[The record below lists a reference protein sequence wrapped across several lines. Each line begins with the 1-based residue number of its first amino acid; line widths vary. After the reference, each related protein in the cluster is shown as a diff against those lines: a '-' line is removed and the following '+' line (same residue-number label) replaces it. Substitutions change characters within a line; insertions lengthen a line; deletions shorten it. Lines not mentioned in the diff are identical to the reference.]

1 MIIAL
6 SQLATISIV
15 SLTLILANILLYMII
30 RRYKPTA
37 IIYLLTGT
45 FEIGIIKSPLPTV
58 VTVVV
63 KCVCQRLLRVTCPRV
78 RR

>member
-6 SQLATISIV
+6 PQLATISIV

-37 IIYLLTGT
+37 ILLTGT

-63 KCVCQRLLRVTCPRV
+63 KCTRQRLLRVACPRV